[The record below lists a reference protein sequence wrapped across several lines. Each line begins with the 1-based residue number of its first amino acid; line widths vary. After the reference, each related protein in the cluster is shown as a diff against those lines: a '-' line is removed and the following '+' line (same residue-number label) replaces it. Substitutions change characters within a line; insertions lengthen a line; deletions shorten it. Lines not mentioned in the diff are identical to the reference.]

1 MRILTLPKRFTDSDK
16 WKKKWFRCMRNDF
29 KVFWIYVLDQCNHAG
44 IWEVDFELAWFFCRC
59 PKDKVK
65 SDSFNR
71 WRHGIRAAFR
81 KQYQE
86 IDSGK
91 RWFIKDFIEFQYGTL
106 NENNRAH
113 LSVINILLKYKLIE
127 NKGLISPLQGY
138 KDKVKDKVKV
148 KVKEKEN
155 KTEQIKKIE
164 SNFPALAAEFQLS
177 DAQLKKEFD
186 DWRDYMLS
194 HGKQYKNY
202 NATFR
207 RWLRSDYVK
216 KDSVTLKDIKTD
228 VSGFYRGKCNK
239 CGSTDSYDKSE
250 IFQDS
255 RCCKAEIH
263 PIRNVPT
270 NQKGVQPLYNLEG
283 NDVLRRKDG
292 RKSGAVYD

>member
-1 MRILTLPKRFTDSDK
+1 MRISTLPKRFTDSDK
-16 WKKKWFRCMRNDF
+16 WKKKWFRCLSNDH
-29 KVFWIYVLDQCNHAG
+29 KVFWIYVLDQCDHAG
-44 IWEVDFELAWFFCRC
+44 IWEVDFEAAEFFCSGIDESEIRQ
-59 PKDKVK
+59 V
-65 SDSFNR
+65 FN
-71 WRHGIRAAFR
+71 

-86 IDSGK
+86 IDNGK
-91 RWFIKDFIEFQYGTL
+91 RWFLKDFVDFQYGTL

-138 KDKVKDKVKV
+138 KDKDKDKVKV

-155 KTEQIKKIE
+155 KADQIKKIE
-164 SNFPALAAEFQLS
+164 SSIPALAAEFQLS
-177 DAQLKKEFD
+177 DDQVKKEFD

-207 RWLRSDYVK
+207 RWLRSDYAK

-228 VSGFYRGKCNK
+228 TGGFYRGRCAK
-239 CGSTDSYDKSE
+239 CGKAESYDKSE

-255 RCCKAEIH
+255 RCCKAEIL
-263 PIRNVPT
+263 PISKVST
-270 NQKGVQPLYNLEG
+270 NTENVQPVYNLEG

-292 RKSGAVYD
+292 GKSGAVYD

>member
-1 MRILTLPKRFTDSDK
+1 MYMSKRFTDSDK
-16 WKKKWFRCMRNDF
+16 WKKKWFRCLSNDH
-29 KVFWIYVLDQCNHAG
+29 KVFWIYVLDQCDHAG
-44 IWEVDFELAWFFCRC
+44 IWEVDFEAAEFFC
-59 PKDKVK
+59 
-65 SDSFNR
+65 S
-71 WRHGIRAAFR
+71 GIDESEIRQVFK

-86 IDSGK
+86 IDNGK
-91 RWFIKDFIEFQYGTL
+91 RWFLKDFVDFQYGTL

-127 NKGLISPLQGY
+127 NKGLIRPLQGY
-138 KDKVKDKVKV
+138 KDKDKDKVKV

-155 KTEQIKKIE
+155 KAEQIKKIE

-177 DAQLKKEFD
+177 DDQLKKEFD

-283 NDVLRRKDG
+283 NDVLRSEDG

>member
-1 MRILTLPKRFTDSDK
+1 
-16 WKKKWFRCMRNDF
+16 MRNDF

-44 IWEVDFELAWFFCRC
+44 IWEVDFELAWFFCKC
-59 PKDKVK
+59 PKSKLK

-71 WRHGIRAAFR
+71 WRHGILAAFS
-81 KQYQE
+81 KQYKE
-86 IDSGK
+86 IDGGK

-106 NENNRAH
+106 SETNRAH

-127 NKGLISPLQGY
+127 NKGLIRPLQGY
-138 KDKVKDKVKV
+138 KDKDKDKVKV

-155 KTEQIKKIE
+155 KAEQIKKIE
-164 SNFPALAAEFQLS
+164 SNFSALAAEFQLS
-177 DAQLKKEFD
+177 DSQLKKEFD

-207 RWLRSDYVK
+207 RWLRSDYAK

-228 VSGFYRGKCNK
+228 ISGFYLGKCGK
-239 CGSTDSYDKSE
+239 CGEINSYDKSG

-263 PIRNVPT
+263 PLRNVPD
-270 NQKGVQPLYNLEG
+270 NQKNVQPLHNLEG

-292 RKSGAVYD
+292 GKSGAVYD

>member
-1 MRILTLPKRFTDSDK
+1 MRILTLPKRFTDSNK
-16 WKKKWFRCMRNDF
+16 WKKKWFRCLSNDH
-29 KVFWIYVLDQCNHAG
+29 KVFWIYVLDQCDHAG
-44 IWEVDFELAWFFCRC
+44 SWEVDFEAAEFFCRGINEQEIRQ
-59 PKDKVK
+59 V
-65 SDSFNR
+65 FN
-71 WRHGIRAAFR
+71 

-86 IDSGK
+86 IDNGK
-91 RWFIKDFIEFQYGTL
+91 RWFLKDFVDFQYGTL
-106 NENNRAH
+106 HENNRAH
-113 LSVINILLKYKLIE
+113 LSVINILQKYKLIE
-127 NKGLISPLQGY
+127 NKGLVRPLQGY
-138 KDKVKDKVKV
+138 KDKDKDKVKV

-155 KTEQIKKIE
+155 KAEQIKKIE

-177 DAQLKKEFD
+177 DSQLKKEFD

-207 RWLRSDYVK
+207 RWLRSDYAK

-228 VSGFYRGKCNK
+228 ISGFYRGKCNK

-263 PIRNVPT
+263 PIRNVPD
-270 NQKGVQPLYNLEG
+270 NQKRVQPLHNLEG

-292 RKSGAVYD
+292 GKQGAVYD

>member
-1 MRILTLPKRFTDSDK
+1 MRISTLPKRFTDSDK
-16 WKKKWFRCMRNDF
+16 WKKKWFRCLSNDH
-29 KVFWIYVLDQCNHAG
+29 KVFWIYVLDQCDHAG
-44 IWEVDFELAWFFCRC
+44 IWEVDFEAAEFFCSGIDEQEIRQ
-59 PKDKVK
+59 V
-65 SDSFNR
+65 FN
-71 WRHGIRAAFR
+71 

-86 IDSGK
+86 IDNGK
-91 RWFIKDFIEFQYGTL
+91 RWFLKDFVDFQYGTL

-127 NKGLISPLQGY
+127 NKGLIRPLQGY
-138 KDKVKDKVKV
+138 KDKDKDKVKV

-155 KTEQIKKIE
+155 KAEQIKKIE
-164 SNFPALAAEFQLS
+164 SNFSALAAEFQLS
-177 DAQLKKEFD
+177 DDQVKKEFD

-202 NATFR
+202 NAT
-207 RWLRSDYVK
+207 

-228 VSGFYRGKCNK
+228 ISGFYRGKCNK

-263 PIRNVPT
+263 PIRNVPD
-270 NQKGVQPLYNLEG
+270 NQKAVRPVYNLEG

-292 RKSGAVYD
+292 GKQGAVYD

>member
-1 MRILTLPKRFTDSDK
+1 MRILTLPKRFTDSNK
-16 WKKKWFRCMRNDF
+16 WKKKWFRCLSNDH
-29 KVFWIYVLDQCNHAG
+29 KVFWIYVLDQCDHAG
-44 IWEVDFELAWFFCRC
+44 IWEVDFEAAEFFCR
-59 PKDKVK
+59 
-65 SDSFNR
+65 
-71 WRHGIRAAFR
+71 GIDESEIRQVFK

-86 IDSGK
+86 IDNGK
-91 RWFIKDFIEFQYGTL
+91 RWFLKDFVDFQYGTL

-127 NKGLISPLQGY
+127 NKGLIRPLQGY
-138 KDKVKDKVKV
+138 KDKDKDKVKV
-148 KVKEKEN
+148 KVKEKET
-155 KTEQIKKIE
+155 KAEQIKKIE
-164 SNFPALAAEFQLS
+164 SNFSALAAEFQLS
-177 DAQLKKEFD
+177 DSQLKKEFD

-207 RWLRSDYVK
+207 RWLRSDYAK

-228 VSGFYRGKCNK
+228 ISGFYRGKCNK

-255 RCCKAEIH
+255 RCCKAEIY
-263 PIRNVPT
+263 PIRNVPD
-270 NQKGVQPLYNLEG
+270 NQKNVQPLHNLEG

-292 RKSGAVYD
+292 GKSGAVYD

>member
-1 MRILTLPKRFTDSDK
+1 MRISTLPKRFTDSDK
-16 WKKKWFRCMRNDF
+16 WKKKWFRCLSNDH
-29 KVFWIYVLDQCNHAG
+29 KVFWIYVLDQCDHAG
-44 IWEVDFELAWFFCRC
+44 IWEVDFEAAEFFCSGIDESEIRQ
-59 PKDKVK
+59 V
-65 SDSFNR
+65 FN
-71 WRHGIRAAFR
+71 

-86 IDSGK
+86 IDNGK
-91 RWFIKDFIEFQYGTL
+91 RWFLKDFVDFQYGTL

-138 KDKVKDKVKV
+138 KDKDKDKDKVKV

-155 KTEQIKKIE
+155 KAEQIKKIE
-164 SNFPALAAEFQLS
+164 SNFSALAAEFQLS
-177 DAQLKKEFD
+177 DDQVKKEFD

-207 RWLRSDYVK
+207 RWLRSDYTN

-228 VSGFYRGKCNK
+228 TGGFYLGKCSK
-239 CGSTDSYDKSE
+239 CGETNSYDKSE

-263 PIRNVPT
+263 PKRNLPT
-270 NQKGVQPLYNLEG
+270 NKKAVQPVYNLEG

-292 RKSGAVYD
+292 GKSGAVYD

>member
-1 MRILTLPKRFTDSDK
+1 MRILTLPKRFTDSNK
-16 WKKKWFRCMRNDF
+16 WKKKWFRCLSNDH
-29 KVFWIYVLDQCNHAG
+29 KVFWIYVLDQCDHAG
-44 IWEVDFELAWFFCRC
+44 IWEVDFEAAEFFCR
-59 PKDKVK
+59 
-65 SDSFNR
+65 
-71 WRHGIRAAFR
+71 GIDESEIRQVFK

-86 IDSGK
+86 IDNGK
-91 RWFIKDFIEFQYGTL
+91 RWFLKDFVDFQYGTL

-127 NKGLISPLQGY
+127 NKGLKSPLQGY
-138 KDKVKDKVKV
+138 KDKEQVKLLVKS
-148 KVKEKEN
+148 KEKEN
-155 KTEQIKKIE
+155 KAEQIKKIK

-186 DWRDYMLS
+186 DWQDYMLS

-207 RWLRSDYVK
+207 RWLRSDYAK

-263 PIRNVPT
+263 PIRNVPDS
-270 NQKGVQPLYNLEG
+270 QKGVQPLHNLEG

-292 RKSGAVYD
+292 GKSSAVYD

>member
-1 MRILTLPKRFTDSDK
+1 LDK
-16 WKKKWFRCMRNDF
+16 CD
-29 KVFWIYVLDQCNHAG
+29 LAG
-44 IWEVDFELAWFFCRC
+44 IWEVDFEAAEFFC
-59 PKDKVK
+59 
-65 SDSFNR
+65 S
-71 WRHGIRAAFR
+71 GIDESEIRQVFK

-86 IDSGK
+86 IDNGK
-91 RWFIKDFIEFQYGTL
+91 RWFLKDFVDFQYGTL

-127 NKGLISPLQGY
+127 NKGLIRPLQGY
-138 KDKVKDKVKV
+138 KDKDKDKVKV

-155 KTEQIKKIE
+155 KAEQIKKIE

-177 DAQLKKEFD
+177 DDQLKKEFD